1 MQYHRAGW
9 RVTKHHDVLVY
20 LMIYSLFQIVY
31 KHIHLKVGI
40 VGKEATKFI
49 ELSGSFNHIFAR
61 LSRLI
66 MTEVFKSS
74 NIPDS
79 NLRGGIHIENHIM

>member
-1 MQYHRAGW
+1 
-9 RVTKHHDVLVY
+9 
-20 LMIYSLFQIVY
+20 MIYSLFQIVY